1 MSDAEDAAG
10 ERHLELFLDMMA
22 AERGA
27 SANTLAAYRRDLNGL
42 AQFLEKKGAR
52 LSTASADN
60 LQAYMVAL
68 NQRAMAAS
76 TAARHLSSQRRFF
89 KFLQAEGLR
98 EDDPSARL
106 KRPRLQRPLPKFLS
120 LDETERLIAAA
131 HDLPQDS
138 DKQSYDRVRAI
149 CLIEVLYATGLRVSE
164 LVSLPRRAAQGD
176 RRMLMVRGKGGRER
190 MVPLSAPAMRALADW
205 RENVPETEA
214 FLFPARSKSGHL
226 TRQRFAQILQALAI
240 AAGLPPARISPHVLR
255 HAFATHL
262 VEHGAD
268 LRTVQH
274 MLGHAD
280 ISTTQIY
287 THILEARKKAL
298 LQDAHPLARQDAA
311 PGDLPKG

>member
-1 MSDAEDAAG
+1 MSDAENGAG

-27 SANTLAAYRRDLNGL
+27 SANTLAAYRRDLKGL
-42 AQFLEKKGAR
+42 AQFLEKKGES

-60 LQAYMVAL
+60 LRAYMVSL
-68 NQRAMAAS
+68 NQRDMAAS

-98 EDDPSARL
+98 EDDPSVRL
-106 KRPRLQRPLPKFLS
+106 KRPRLQRPLPKLLS
-120 LDETERLIAAA
+120 FEETERLIAAA

-138 DKQSYDRVRAI
+138 DKQAHDRLRTI

-164 LVSLPRRAAQGD
+164 LVGLPRRAAQGD

-190 MVPLSAPAMRALADW
+190 MVPLSEPAMRALAVW
-205 RENVPETEA
+205 RALVPEAEA
-214 FLFPARSKSGHL
+214 FLFPARGKSGHL
-226 TRQRFAQILQALAI
+226 TRQRFAQILQKLAI

-268 LRTVQH
+268 LRAVQH

-287 THILEARKKAL
+287 THILEERKKAL
-298 LQDAHPLARQDAA
+298 LQDAHPLAV
-311 PGDLPKG
+311 GDLPNG

>member
-1 MSDAEDAAG
+1 MSDSENGAG

-27 SANTLAAYRRDLNGL
+27 SANTLAAYRRDLKGL
-42 AQFLEKKGAR
+42 AQFLEKKGES

-60 LQAYMVAL
+60 LRAYMVAL
-68 NQRAMAAS
+68 NQRDMAAS

-98 EDDPSARL
+98 EDDPSVGL
-106 KRPRLQRPLPKFLS
+106 KRPRLQRPLPKLLS
-120 LDETERLIAAA
+120 FEETERLIAAA

-138 DKQSYDRVRAI
+138 DKQAHDRLRTI

-164 LVSLPRRAAQGD
+164 LVGLPRRAAQGD

-190 MVPLSAPAMRALADW
+190 MVPLSEPAMRALAVW
-205 RENVPETEA
+205 RALVPEAEA
-214 FLFPARSKSGHL
+214 FLFPARGKSGHL
-226 TRQRFAQILQALAI
+226 TRQRFAQILQKLAI

-268 LRTVQH
+268 LRAVQH

-287 THILEARKKAL
+287 THILEERKKAL
-298 LQDAHPLARQDAA
+298 LQDAHPLAD
-311 PGDLPKG
+311 GDLPNG